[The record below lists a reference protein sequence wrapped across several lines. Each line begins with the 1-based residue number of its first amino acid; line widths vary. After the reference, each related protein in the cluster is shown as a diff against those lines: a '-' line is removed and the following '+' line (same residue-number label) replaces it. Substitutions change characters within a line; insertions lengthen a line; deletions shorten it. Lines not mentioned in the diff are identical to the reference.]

1 MSLPRLGYD
10 NEIKGFL
17 KFNPLINQKER
28 IDSHTYKYEIIPQE
42 IKIEENEY
50 FQDLFE
56 NNKISVEWKVTCET
70 TLVEISEKVNFADND
85 NYKPITIT
93 SGDLNFDFSIS
104 WYLVANTDFILINDE
119 KTFDPFF
126 DLEIPISKGS
136 ILSNIGIR
144 KYDASQNPEIGD
156 KSIIVVKFLEDN
168 HNPENTF
175 TINTDDDQIFLYV
188 NDKELTRLI
197 RRTAKGNEQK
207 NVISRHAVLHQVLL
221 KAFIEMQK
229 DTGLTQG
236 WARTLQSYIGENTFN
251 IGNDIDFDE
260 VNNTYYKFFMKGE
273 RLKKLFNK
281 IDNIS

>member
-10 NEIKGFL
+10 DEIKGFL

-70 TLVEISEKVNFADND
+70 TLVEISEKVNYADNN

-104 WYLVANTDFILINDE
+104 WYLVANTDFILISDE

-168 HNPENTF
+168 HNPEKTF
-175 TINTDDDQIFLYV
+175 TISTDNDQIFLYV

-229 DTGLTQG
+229 DTGLDQK

-273 RLKKLFNK
+273 RLKKLFSK
-281 IDNIS
+281 IENIS